1 MANLKTQTITELS
14 AIDILK
20 GIDKK
25 DFKVSEVVEAHI
37 SKIEE
42 VNPSL
47 NAMAVPLYEQ
57 AREKAKELDNK
68 KSKDK
73 KLTLLGLPVTIKD
86 HVQVKGG
93 VSTFGLKGLAGNVN
107 QTSSTIV
114 QRLENAGAIV
124 LGVSNMAE
132 FGGAYETDNLIYG
145 RTNNPYDL
153 NRSPGGSSGGE
164 SALVAAQGSPL
175 GIGTDAGG
183 SIRVPA
189 HYTGIVGIKPTRG
202 RVPLTG
208 ILPETNG
215 MISFMAYVS
224 PMARYVDDVEWVY
237 HQLIGSDGIDP
248 RSVSC
253 PLESSKK
260 IDVKKLKVAYY
271 TGFEGIAEIDEDTLK
286 TMNNVMVALK
296 KDTHSTEEINPIFLE
311 KAFST
316 WFTLFAGGGGSM
328 PTKFAL
334 KQFFN
339 TTEYGVVLQKLFT
352 TMDKPENIVS
362 LGDFQMFLMQWD
374 IITKQVMGVFQN
386 ADVIISPVSTTAA
399 PLHGNTYD
407 KMPDFAYTQLHNLSG
422 LPTLV
427 VRCGTSKEGLPIGV
441 QITANNFREDICFA
455 VGKHLENIFGGYK
468 APKQS

>member
-1 MANLKTQTITELS
+1 MKTQTITELS
-14 AIDILK
+14 VIDILK
-20 GIDKK
+20 GIKK
-25 DFKVSEVVEAHI
+25 NDFKISEVVEAHI

-42 VNPSL
+42 VNPAL

-68 KSKDK
+68 SNNKEKDK
-73 KLTLLGLPVTIKD
+73 KQPLLGLPVTIKD

-93 VSTFGLKGLAGNVN
+93 VSTFGLKGLAGNIN
-107 QTSSTIV
+107 QTNSTIV
-114 QRLENAGAIV
+114 QRLEDAGAIV
-124 LGVSNMAE
+124 LGCSNMAE

-145 RTNNPYDL
+145 RTNNPYDI
-153 NRSPGGSSGGE
+153 NRTSGGSSGGE
-164 SALVAAQGSPL
+164 SALIAAQGSPL

-215 MISFMAYVS
+215 MISFLAYTS
-224 PMARYVDDVEWVY
+224 PMARYVDDVEFVY
-237 HQLIGSDGIDP
+237 HQLIGSDGQDP
-248 RSVSC
+248 RSITY

-260 IDVKKLKVAYY
+260 IDIKKLKVAYY
-271 TGFEGIAEIDEDTLK
+271 TGFEGIVEIDSDTS
-286 TMNNVMVALK
+286 TTINNVVDSLK
-296 KDTHSTEEINPIFLE
+296 KDTQSVEEINPIFLE

-334 KQFFN
+334 EQFFN
-339 TTEYGVVLQKLFT
+339 TTEYGIVLQKLFAE
-352 TMDKPENIVS
+352 MDKPENIVS
-362 LGDFQMFLMQWD
+362 LTDFQMFLMQWD
-374 IITKQVMGVFQN
+374 IITKQLLGVFQT
-386 ADVIISPVSTTAA
+386 ADVIISPVTISAA
-399 PLHGNTYD
+399 PLHGTTYD
-407 KMPDFAYTQLHNLSG
+407 SISDFVYTQLHNLSG

-427 VRCGTSKEGLPIGV
+427 VRCGTSKDGLPIGV
-441 QITANNFREDICFA
+441 QITANMFREDICFA
-455 VGKHLENIFGGYK
+455 VGKHLEEIFGGYK
-468 APKQS
+468 APQI

>member
-1 MANLKTQTITELS
+1 MIKKNITELS

-20 GIDKK
+20 GIKK
-25 DFKVSEVVEAHI
+25 NEFKISEVIDAHI

-42 VNPSL
+42 INPTL

-68 KSKDK
+68 SNNKEKDK
-73 KLTLLGLPVTIKD
+73 KQPLLGLPVTVKD

-93 VSTFGLKGLAGNVN
+93 ISTFGLKGLEGNVN
-107 QTSSTIV
+107 KTNSTIV
-114 QRLENAGAIV
+114 QRLEDAGAIV
-124 LGVSNMAE
+124 LGCSNMAE

-145 RTNNPYDL
+145 RTNNPYDT
-153 NRSPGGSSGGE
+153 NRTSGGSSGGE
-164 SALVAAQGSPL
+164 SALISAQGSPL

-215 MISFMAYVS
+215 MISFLAYVS
-224 PMARYVDDVEWVY
+224 PMARYVDDVEFVY
-237 HQLIGSDGIDP
+237 HQLIGNDGKDP
-248 RSVSC
+248 RSITY
-253 PLESSKK
+253 PLASSKK
-260 IDVKKLKVAYY
+260 VDIKKLKVAYY
-271 TGFEGIAEIDEDTLK
+271 TGFEGIVEIDSDTLQ
-286 TMNNVMVALK
+286 TVTNVVEALK
-296 KDTHSTEEINPIFLE
+296 KDVHSIKEINPVFLE

-316 WFTLFAGGGGSM
+316 WFTLFTGGGGSM

-334 KQFFN
+334 EQFFN
-339 TTEYGVVLQKLFT
+339 TTEYGIVLQKLFAE
-352 TMDKPENIVS
+352 MDKPENIVS
-362 LGDFQMFLMQWD
+362 LTDFQMFLMQWD
-374 IITKQVMGVFQN
+374 IITKQLNGIFQQ
-386 ADVIISPVSTTAA
+386 ADVIISPVTISAA
-399 PLHGNTYD
+399 PLHGTTYD
-407 KMPDFAYTQLHNLSG
+407 SISDFIYTQIHNLSG

-441 QITANNFREDICFA
+441 QITANMFREDICFA
-455 VGKHLENIFGGYK
+455 VGKHLEGVFGGYK
-468 APKQS
+468 APK